1 MSLLNVYDGGGCGT
15 YTMASHVFDRESA
28 LEKIARRGFFLVHCV
43 LKVGEEAQ
51 TFAMRRETTP
61 TPPQAGLSAVVW
73 VQERV
78 CYY

>member
-1 MSLLNVYDGGGCGT
+1 MFMMGGDIHYG
-15 YTMASHVFDRESA
+15 
-28 LEKIARRGFFLVHCV
+28 IACVRQRIGFGENCSEGIFLVDCV

-51 TFAMRRETTP
+51 TFAMRTESP
-61 TPPQAGLSAVVW
+61 PHPHPPQAGLSAVVW